1 MLKNMLFMGEDVPA
15 EILTKINEQKMIRQ
29 EINQLEKEI

>member
-1 MLKNMLFMGEDVPA
+1 VHAQEYVILGEDVLA

-29 EINQLEKEI
+29 QINQ